1 MGKLCPHYQ
10 MVPPWAAKY
19 HGFQW
24 VKCIDPPTQNL
35 WPNTRMIGRIYIG
48 DAREAALVAQGVP
61 GARAYFDICRPWY
74 LSRSYAWAWEGPN
87 EPYVGNAQAITNLVA
102 FTCEWA
108 RLMREAKLRTVGLN
122 LSVGWPNTD
131 ADARL
136 LIPAVR
142 ACDYIGLHE
151 YNAPSMINTDMWR
164 TLRYRRTVAAWLAG
178 GLAAPPK
185 LIIGECGIDAGCLT
199 PGDRRGWRSFASRK
213 SYKDQ
218 LQWYAEQLDQDDYIQ
233 CACVFTSG
241 PNNDWR
247 DFEIDE
253 DLVAWMQSLTAFEDG
268 LSAEAQRH
276 VIPQNPDAAFY
287 RYARERGWEP
297 ISGEFDY
304 RGYRAQVWY
313 EPAEEM
319 QHVLYAPIDQWDNIK
334 VVDRRN

>member
-1 MGKLCPHYQ
+1 
-10 MVPPWAAKY
+10 
-19 HGFQW
+19 
-24 VKCIDPPTQNL
+24 
-35 WPNTRMIGRIYIG
+35 
-48 DAREAALVAQGVP
+48 
-61 GARAYFDICRPWY
+61 
-74 LSRSYAWAWEGPN
+74 
-87 EPYVGNAQAITNLVA
+87 
-102 FTCEWA
+102 
-108 RLMREAKLRTVGLN
+108 MREAKLRTVGLN

-164 TLRYRRTVAAWLAG
+164 TLRYRRTVAAWLAA
-178 GLAAPPK
+178 GLAAPPQI
-185 LIIGECGIDAGCLT
+185 IIGECGIDAGCLT
-199 PGDRRGWRSFASRK
+199 PGDRRGWKSFASRDA
-213 SYKDQ
+213 YKAQLSWYNDQ
-218 LQWYAEQLDQDDYIQ
+218 ISQDDYIQ

-313 EPAEEM
+313 EPKTETQQSSIVSSPM
-319 QHVLYAPIDQWDNIK
+319 GTTFK
-334 VVDRRN
+334 